1 MKYIKATSNK
11 AFLCLMNIFPFW
23 VDILFLKLRIR
34 KMYRDYSVLDT
45 HLPLMLTRKF
55 YNSLNSLFIA
65 VALPLDIVMILFT
78 V

>member
-11 AFLCLMNIFPFW
+11 AFLYLMNIFPFW